1 MRIGITMLSH
11 DFRLG
16 GPGTYTV
23 EVVSR
28 LLALDRANEYVLMYP
43 AFGWARQGFGQYRQ
57 HPHVTEVVAQSR
69 VPIKEHWEQLVV
81 PLVAERHGVEFLF
94 GPLNDRY

>member
-1 MRIGITMLSH
+1 SH
-11 DFRLG
+11 DYRLG

-28 LLALDRANEYVLMYP
+28 LLALDQANEYVLLYP
-43 AFGWARQGFGQYRQ
+43 QFGWASQGFGQYRQ
-57 HPHVTEVVAQSR
+57 HAHATEVIARSR

-81 PLVAERHGVEFLF
+81 PGVAERHG
-94 GPLNDRY
+94 